1 MHERKKGKRNKII
14 DNKDFSEYL
23 KKLGK
28 HSR

>member
-1 MHERKKGKRNKII
+1 MHERKTGKRDKII
-14 DNKDFSEYL
+14 DNKDISEYL